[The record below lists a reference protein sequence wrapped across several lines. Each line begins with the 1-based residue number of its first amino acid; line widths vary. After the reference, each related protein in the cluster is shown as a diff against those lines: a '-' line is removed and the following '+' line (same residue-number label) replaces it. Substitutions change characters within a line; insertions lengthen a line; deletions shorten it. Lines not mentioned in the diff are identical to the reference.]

1 MSLKTLYKAPD
12 ELMANSVKDLL
23 EQDGIPAMIRS
34 FQVPAYDGIARMMRP
49 NWGEVLVSETDLD
62 RARELLESFLARGSA
77 ACEDTDTGPD
87 RDEGGCPGE

>member
-12 ELMANSVKDLL
+12 EFMANSVKDLL
-23 EQDGIPAMIRS
+23 EQEGIPAMIRS

-62 RARELLESFLARGSA
+62 RARELLESFLAGGSEDG
-77 ACEDTDTGPD
+77 EDTDIGPD
-87 RDEGGCPGE
+87 PAEDGRLGE